1 MQTCQLCIG
10 HSIIGPWRLTDN
22 YMASFPETFRFGEFA
37 GSLLWLVFWIIVI
50 VTLVG
55 LPLIFIVLFYVPLP
69 EIDGEVL
76 TPYLFLTSILY
87 PQSMVPVIET
97 LLDSTLFKVAV
108 FPGFTYG
115 ALIAAATIFIE
126 RKFLAKMQLIVGPLY
141 AGKIEGI
148 LQLMA
153 DGLKLLSKEIIVP
166 SGADKIIFWAA
177 PIAFVATAAAVIAVI
192 PAAPGWVVADIDVGL
207 LAVFAIL
214 GFFPLI
220 ALLFSWAS
228 NSKYPFIGGLRALHQ
243 MIAFEIPFILSA
255 LSVVLLS
262 GTLNLTDVVESQIQ
276 SYWFILFLPISAFVF
291 YISSLAELERVPF
304 DLPEAEAEIV
314 AGWLTETSGMIYGL
328 IQLGTYIKLYALAA
342 LFVVLFLGGWAGPQ
356 IFPAQIMPESE
367 ETIIPVI
374 YDATIANAIFWF
386 TLKTFGI
393 ILLMLLPRGISPRIR
408 IDILLHTGWYKLI
421 VLAFINMFIDVALIY
436 GGVLGPGGLLVR

>member
-1 MQTCQLCIG
+1 
-10 HSIIGPWRLTDN
+10 
-22 YMASFPETFRFGEFA
+22 MATYPQNFRFGEFV
-37 GSLLWLVFWIIVI
+37 GSVLWLVFWILII

-55 LPLIFIVLFYVPLP
+55 LPLIFVILFYIPLP
-69 EIDGEVL
+69 PVNGEVV
-76 TPYLFLTSILY
+76 TPYLFLTL
-87 PQSMVPVIET
+87 MVDPSRTIPVIQYLMT
-97 LLDSTLFKVAV
+97 TDLFRVAM
-108 FPGFTYG
+108 FPGFTYA

-126 RKFLAKMQLIVGPLY
+126 RKFLAKMQLRVGPLY

-153 DGLKLLSKEIIVP
+153 DGLKLISKEIIVP
-166 SGADKIIFWAA
+166 SGADKPLFWAA
-177 PIAFVATAAAVIAVI
+177 PIAFVATAAAVAALI
-192 PAAPGWVVADIDVGL
+192 PAAPGYVVADIDVGL

-262 GTLNLTDVVESQIQ
+262 GTLNLTEIVDAQLA
-276 SYWFILFLPISAFVF
+276 SYWFIFFVPISAFVF

-304 DLPEAEAEIV
+304 DLPEAESEIV

-328 IQLGTYIKLYALAA
+328 IQLGSYIKTYALAA
-342 LFVVLFLGGWAGPQ
+342 LFVVLFLGGWAGPMV
-356 IFPAQIMPESE
+356 FPE
-367 ETIIPVI
+367 EIQTPLIDASPL
-374 YDATIANAIFWF
+374 YDQEVANATLWF
-386 TLKTFGI
+386 TLKTFGV

-421 VLAFINMFIDVALIY
+421 VLAFINIFVALALIY
-436 GGVLGPGGLLVR
+436 GGILGPGGLLVR

>member
-1 MQTCQLCIG
+1 
-10 HSIIGPWRLTDN
+10 
-22 YMASFPETFRFGEFA
+22 MASHPQDFRFGGFVV
-37 GSLLWLVFWIIVI
+37 SLIWLIFWILVI
-50 VTLVG
+50 VALVG
-55 LPLIFIVLFYVPLP
+55 LPLIFIILFYVPLP
-69 EIDGEVL
+69 EVDGEVL

-87 PQSMVPVIET
+87 PQSAIPVIET
-97 LLDSTLFKVAV
+97 LLDTTFFKVAV
-108 FPGFTYG
+108 FPGFTYA

-126 RKFLAKMQLIVGPLY
+126 RKFLAKMQLRVGPLY

-148 LQLMA
+148 LQLLA
-153 DGLKLLSKEIIVP
+153 DGLKLISKEIIIP
-166 SGADKIIFWAA
+166 SGSDKLIFWSA
-177 PIAFVATAAAVIAVI
+177 PIAFVATAAAVVALI

-243 MIAFEIPFILSA
+243 LIAFEIPFILSA
-255 LSVVLLS
+255 LSVVILS
-262 GTLNLTDVVESQIQ
+262 GTLNLTEVVESQIQ
-276 SYWFILFLPISAFVF
+276 SYWFIFFLPISAFVF
-291 YISSLAELERVPF
+291 YISSLAELERIPF

-328 IQLGTYIKLYALAA
+328 LQLGSYIKTYALAA
-342 LFVVLFLGGWAGPQ
+342 LFVILFLGGWAGPQ
-356 IFPAQIMPESE
+356 IFPAEITPESAE
-367 ETIIPVI
+367 AVIPI
-374 YDATIANAIFWF
+374 GELYEQTDANAAFWF
-386 TLKTFGI
+386 TLKTFGVI
-393 ILLMLLPRGISPRIR
+393 MLMLLPRGISPRIR

-421 VLAFINMFIDVALIY
+421 VLAFINMFVALALIY